1 MEKRYTVGQAV
12 ELTGVKSYVL
22 RYWEEE
28 LGLFIHRNE
37 LGHRYYTGYDIRVF
51 LTIKELKER
60 GLQLRAIK
68 DAISNFP
75 ETSVEIV
82 DQDGDTKEQ
91 SVDNLLQIPLSTEQK
106 ALEPTSLEGHADV
119 HSEKIVEFQQIMERL
134 IAQEMKLKNSD
145 EVRCRKIDEAIRR
158 QQNARREAAVT
169 SEKGKRKNFFKT

>member
-37 LGHRYYTGYDIRVF
+37 LGHRYYTGYDIQLF
-51 LTIKELKER
+51 LNIKELKER

-68 DAISNFP
+68 ESIPHCSGDAP
-75 ETSVEIV
+75 EIV
-82 DQDGDTKEQ
+82 DQSGVAEEHH
-91 SVDNLLQIPLSTEQK
+91 VDDFLQTPLPEDNK
-106 ALEPTSLEGHADV
+106 VLEPPGRPTDV
-119 HSEKIVEFQQIMERL
+119 HSEKIVEFQQILERL
-134 IAQEMKLKNSD
+134 IAQEMRLKNSE

-158 QQNARREAAVT
+158 QQNARKEAAAA
-169 SEKGKRKNFFKT
+169 SDRGRHKNFSKT